1 MNPKRLVFLI
11 VSLSYAGAQTQMLAL
26 AKTLKARGW
35 DIKVITMMK
44 PEGPTIVPMLEE
56 LNIPWASLDVARG
69 SSNPLGPVFKL
80 RVYFE

>member
-44 PEGPTIVPMLEE
+44 PEGQTIVPMLEE
-56 LNIPWASLDVARG
+56 LEIPWASLDVVKG
-69 SSNPLGPVFKL
+69 
-80 RVYFE
+80 